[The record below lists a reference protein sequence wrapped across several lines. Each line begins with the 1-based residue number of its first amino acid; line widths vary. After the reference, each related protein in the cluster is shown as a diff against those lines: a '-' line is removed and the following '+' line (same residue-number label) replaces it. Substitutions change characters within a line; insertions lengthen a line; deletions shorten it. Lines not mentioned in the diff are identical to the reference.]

1 MEYQKML
8 QRAEREKQT
17 LPQLIGT
24 LIIFNSENIVEGIR
38 RRWAF
43 GKDVND
49 GSILNKKTG
58 GGYQS
63 SEYKA
68 FKVYSNPKAGGS
80 VDLTLTGALGNALTI
95 RKKGTKQYEIFSTDY
110 KFKRIADKYGI
121 EQFNLD
127 AIQLDELFDMLYFT
141 AIEEYLDN
149 VYNV

>member
-1 MEYQKML
+1 
-8 QRAEREKQT
+8 
-17 LPQLIGT
+17 
-24 LIIFNSENIVEGIR
+24 
-38 RRWAF
+38 
-43 GKDVND
+43 VND
-49 GSILNKKTG
+49 GSIG
-58 GGYQS
+58 EYRS

-80 VDLTLTGALGNALTI
+80 VDLTLTGALGNGLTI
-95 RKKGTKQYEIFSTDY
+95 RKKGAKQYEIFSTDY

-127 AIQLDELFDMLYFT
+127 AIQLNELIDMLYFT

>member
-1 MEYQKML
+1 ML
-8 QRAEREKQT
+8 QRAEKEKQM

-24 LIIFNSENIVEGIR
+24 LIIFNSENIVDGIR
-38 RRWAF
+38 RRWSF

-49 GSILNKKTG
+49 GSIG
-58 GGYQS
+58 EYRS

-80 VDLTLTGALGNALTI
+80 VDLTLTGALGNGLTI

-127 AIQLDELFDMLYFT
+127 AIQLDELIDMLYFT